1 MPWASS
7 FSRDERVA
15 PRVCE
20 RAPHPCKRE
29 MKEAKTSPLAAE
41 SVSWFKEHCT
51 NGINC
56 TDDGGFHTNIPSIYL
71 RKTEVDETVCVSGMQ
86 HLLMICGI
94 AFSKF
99 PVYVANGCTY
109 ALKPQDREGLTEVLT
124 NITDKFVNFIYQT
137 VKPVPPEQ
145 RLVLDESEYEVDDEE
160 KLYSLLE
167 EFMNMQVLVFTLEEV
182 L

>member
-1 MPWASS
+1 MPRASR

-15 PRVCE
+15 PRVSE
-20 RAPHPCKRE
+20 RAPHPYKRE

-41 SVSWFKEHCT
+41 SVLWFKEYCT
-51 NGINC
+51 NAIRC
-56 TDDGGFHTNIPSIYL
+56 SDDGGFHTNIPSIYL
-71 RKTEVDETVCVSGMQ
+71 RKTEADETVCVSGMQ

-137 VKPVPPEQ
+137 IKPVPVEQ
-145 RLVLDESEYEVDDEE
+145 RLVLDESEYEMDDEE
-160 KLYSLLE
+160 KLFSLLE